1 MKTAPNYIHVGLQVH
16 AGEFQCVMW
25 KKAITK
31 PGKHNQ
37 VHKTYGYMYITC

>member
-25 KKAITK
+25 KKSNTK
-31 PGKHNQ
+31 
-37 VHKTYGYMYITC
+37 TR